1 MQVRLFVCVCVVCL
15 FVFVCVLLLSRRG
28 KYLFPRS
35 HWNFPQFFVFC
46 FIFRTRNL
54 LNSVRIK
61 LEFCI
66 TGLQEMF
73 DSNQGQ
79 KFATKSENLFGFSQ
93 WNLQESIDS
102 RRTILYDKLKYLP
115 AIYLDSLNFVNENL
129 ERMDSGILVKL
140 VTLIL
145 VLCLF
150 VCLFICFFFSVN
162 KSSIRESSL
171 IYTIL
176 CNCSYKSWKEWIL
189 GFAVHWSNF
198 YPWFYKSRWFGM
210 MYNLAGMIYSLKV
223 KFLTSTPSVRHLK
236 LGTWIMWE

>member
-1 MQVRLFVCVCVVCL
+1 
-15 FVFVCVLLLSRRG
+15 
-28 KYLFPRS
+28 
-35 HWNFPQFFVFC
+35 
-46 FIFRTRNL
+46 
-54 LNSVRIK
+54 
-61 LEFCI
+61 
-66 TGLQEMF
+66 MF

-115 AIYLDSLNFVNENL
+115 AIHLDSLNFVNENL

-145 VLCLF
+145 VLFLF
-150 VCLFICFFFSVN
+150 VCLFICLFVFSVN

-176 CNCSYKSWKEWIL
+176 CICSYKSWKEWIL
-189 GFAVHWSNF
+189 GFA
-198 YPWFYKSRWFGM
+198 
-210 MYNLAGMIYSLKV
+210 LI
-223 KFLTSTPSVRHLK
+223 KFLSLILHQGGYLVERWVRGCAAQIGCFFGLSGFAMAPFLFENWFWYRSRFCKMHNFR
-236 LGTWIMWE
+236 WIFPLVYL